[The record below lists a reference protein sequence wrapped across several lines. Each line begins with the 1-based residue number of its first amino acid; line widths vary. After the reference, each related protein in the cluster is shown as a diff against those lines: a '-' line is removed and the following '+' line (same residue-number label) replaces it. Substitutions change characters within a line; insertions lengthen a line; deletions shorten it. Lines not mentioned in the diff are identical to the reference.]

1 LRRDR
6 IEPDRSKAL
15 NQKQSRIQRMAF
27 KGYADPDY
35 GAVLSPDDLPRKWY
49 NIVPDLPEPL
59 APMLDPNTLE
69 PLGPDKFER
78 LFPKELVRQQFSE
91 ERWFDIP
98 EEVWEAYRALPR
110 PTPLVRAKRLEA
122 FLRTPAKIFYKAE
135 QFSPVG
141 SMKPNTALPQSFYAK
156 KQGLGLAVSETGA
169 GQWGSALAMS
179 CARWDLKALVY
190 MVRVSAQQK
199 PGRRILMETYG
210 TQVVESPSNNTK
222 IGRKMLAEN
231 PNHPG
236 SLGIAISEAIET
248 TLANENARY
257 LLASAFN
264 YALAHQTIIGLE
276 AQKEFELLDLVPDV
290 MCGCIGGGSN
300 YSGFIYPFVRE
311 KLRGKIETEFVAC
324 EPTAVP
330 STTKGKFTYDYAD
343 TAEQTPLVKMY
354 SVGHKFANPPIHA
367 GGLRYHGKA
376 PSLSLLIHKGV
387 VGSVAFKQTK
397 VFEAAKILAQT
408 EGVITAPESAHGLR
422 YAIDEA
428 IRCRRSGERKV
439 IAFNNCGHGLLDLSA
454 YDEYNKGKL
463 QDWEPTEIQL
473 LEYVK

>member
-1 LRRDR
+1 MCWTTLV
-6 IEPDRSKAL
+6 
-15 NQKQSRIQRMAF
+15 
-27 KGYADPDY
+27 KGYADVDY
-35 GAVLSPDDLPRKWY
+35 GASLNPDDLPRRWY

-59 APMLDPNTLE
+59 APMLDSHTMKPF
-69 PLGPDKFER
+69 GPKQFER
-78 LFPKELVRQQFSE
+78 LFPKELVRQQFSQ

-98 EEVWEAYRALPR
+98 EPVWEAYRMLPR
-110 PTPLVRAKRLEA
+110 PTPLVRAKRLET

-141 SMKPNTALPQSFYAK
+141 SMKPNTALPQTYYAK
-156 KQGLGLAVSETGA
+156 KQGLDLAISETGA

-179 CARWDLKALVY
+179 CSLFGMKARIY
-190 MVRVSAQQK
+190 MVRVSSQQK
-199 PGRRILMETYG
+199 PGRKILMETYG
-210 TQVVESPSNNTK
+210 MEVLESPSNNTVT
-222 IGRKMLAEN
+222 GRKLLAEN

-236 SLGIAISEAIET
+236 SLGIAISEAIEDT
-248 TLANENARY
+248 MSNEESRY

-276 AQKEFELLDLVPDV
+276 TQKEFELLDIVPDV

-311 KLRGKIETEFVAC
+311 KMRKKIDTRFVAC
-324 EPTAVP
+324 EPAAVP

-343 TAEQTPLVKMY
+343 TAEHTPLVKMY
-354 SVGHKFANPPIHA
+354 SVGHKFASPPIHA

-376 PSLSLLIHKGV
+376 PSLSLLIFKGV
-387 VGSVAFKQTK
+387 VESVSFTQTK
-397 VFEAAKILAQT
+397 VFEAARIFAQT

-422 YAIDEA
+422 FAIDEA
-428 IRCRRSGERKV
+428 IRCRRTGEKKV
-439 IAFNNCGHGLLDLSA
+439 IVFNNCGHGLLDLSA

-463 QDWEPTEIQL
+463 VDWEPTEIQL

>member
-1 LRRDR
+1 MV
-6 IEPDRSKAL
+6 S
-15 NQKQSRIQRMAF
+15 
-27 KGYADPDY
+27 KGYADPNY
-35 GAVLSPDDLPRKWY
+35 GAVLQPDELPRRWY

-59 APMLDPNTLE
+59 APMLDSHTLE
-69 PLGPDKFER
+69 PIGPKKFER
-78 LFPKELVRQQFSE
+78 LFPKELVRQQFSQ

-98 EEVWEAYRALPR
+98 TEVWEAYRMLPR

-141 SMKPNTALPQSFYAK
+141 SMKPNTALAQAFYAK
-156 KQGLGLAVSETGA
+156 RQGLSLAISETGA

-179 CARWDLKALVY
+179 CSFFDLRARIY

-199 PGRRILMETYG
+199 PGRKVMMETYG
-210 TQVVESPSNNTK
+210 SEVLESPSNNTE
-222 IGRKMLAEN
+222 IGRKLLDEN

-236 SLGIAISEAIET
+236 SLGIAISEAIED
-248 TLANENARY
+248 TLVNEDARY

-276 AQKEFELLDLVPDV
+276 TEMQFEMLDMVPDV

-300 YSGFIYPFVRE
+300 YSGFIYPFVRQ
-311 KLRGKIETEFVAC
+311 KLKGKIDTEFVAC

-343 TAEQTPLVKMY
+343 TAEHTPLVKMY

-367 GGLRYHGKA
+367 GGLRFHGKA
-376 PSLSLLIHKGV
+376 PSLSLLIHKRIV
-387 VGSVAFKQTK
+387 KSEAFPQTK
-397 VFEAAKILAQT
+397 VFEAAKMFAQA
-408 EGVITAPESAHGLR
+408 EGVIVAPESAHGLR

-428 IRCRRSGERKV
+428 IRCRRTGEKKAIV
-439 IAFNNCGHGLLDLSA
+439 FNNCGHGLLDLSA
-454 YDEYNKGKL
+454 YDEFNKGKL
-463 QDWEPTEIQL
+463 ADWEPSEIEL
-473 LEYVK
+473 PTYVKK

>member
-1 LRRDR
+1 
-6 IEPDRSKAL
+6 
-15 NQKQSRIQRMAF
+15 MTF

-35 GAVLSPDDLPRKWY
+35 GAVLSPDDLPKKWY

-59 APMLDPNTLE
+59 APMLDSHTLK
-69 PLGPDKFER
+69 PVGPKQFER
-78 LFPKELVRQQFSE
+78 LFPKELVRQQFSK

-98 EEVWEAYRALPR
+98 QEVWEAYRTLPR
-110 PTPLVRAKRLEA
+110 PTPLVRARRLEK
-122 FLRTPAKIFYKAE
+122 FLGTPAKIFYKAE

-141 SMKPNTALPQSFYAK
+141 SMKPNTALAQAYYAK
-156 KQGLGLAVSETGA
+156 KQGLELAVSETGA

-179 CARWDLKALVY
+179 CARFQLKARIY

-199 PGRRILMETYG
+199 PGRKILMETYG
-210 TQVVESPSNNTK
+210 AEVLESPSENTET
-222 IGRKMLAEN
+222 GRKLLAEN

-236 SLGIAISEAIET
+236 SLGIAISEAIED
-248 TLANENARY
+248 TLAQQEARY

-264 YALAHQTIIGLE
+264 YALAHQTIMGLE
-276 AQKEFELLDLVPDV
+276 AQKQFELMDLVPDM

-311 KLRGKIETEFVAC
+311 KLRGRIETEFVAC

-330 STTKGKFTYDYAD
+330 STTRGRFTYDYAD
-343 TAEQTPLVKMY
+343 AAEHTPLVKMY
-354 SVGHKFANPPIHA
+354 SIGHSTPNPPIHA
-367 GGLRYHGKA
+367 GGLRFHGKA
-376 PSLSLLIHKGV
+376 PSLSLLIHLGV
-387 VGSVAFKQTK
+387 VKSVAFPQTK
-397 VFEAAKILAQT
+397 VFEAAKMFAQT
-408 EGVITAPESAHGLR
+408 EGVIPAPESAHGLR

-428 IRCRRSGERKV
+428 IRCRKTGEKKV

-463 QDWEPTEIQL
+463 VDWEPAEIQL
-473 LEYVK
+473 FEYLRK